1 MNLGGGGGRGGQYE
15 DFGGGGG
22 GGGRRAHGLT
32 QGHDSHFIPV
42 SGSWGTNAWS
52 RLLVTIAQLGTANK
66 MKKRRRAM
74 RSIWGFMEKWSYE
87 AWKRRG
93 EERGRVIKEVKASY
107 VGAWGGAW
115 TVHKDTGRGRV
126 IRWLGKFSYFEK
138 RKAECV
144 CNVLKANCMWMS

>member
-74 RSIWGFMEKWSYE
+74 RSI
-87 AWKRRG
+87 
-93 EERGRVIKEVKASY
+93 
-107 VGAWGGAW
+107 
-115 TVHKDTGRGRV
+115 
-126 IRWLGKFSYFEK
+126 
-138 RKAECV
+138 
-144 CNVLKANCMWMS
+144 